1 MRGIFLRHDEQLG
14 LSHED
19 FILFYV
25 LAVLHPELPVH
36 IRDIYKEK
44 LGTKRIIDF
53 RADILGESEIFL
65 QSRAKDRLIIYTD
78 GGDQDAEDGGI
89 AFDSAENTK
98 VLILDYLHIIDISFS
113 YIIFNSQILCYF
125 RIWIIQ
131 VYITRRSL
139 KENFNM

>member
-65 QSRAKDRLIIYTD
+65 QSRAKDRLIIYTED
-78 GGDQDAEDGGI
+78 GRDQDAKDEGI

-98 VLILDYLHIIDISFS
+98 VL
-113 YIIFNSQILCYF
+113 
-125 RIWIIQ
+125 
-131 VYITRRSL
+131 SL
-139 KENFNM
+139 NRLFAYHW